1 MFRFRRGLG
10 ATSILLL
17 VAGAFIASTAIASA
31 HERRAVGE
39 YSFVVG
45 WLTEPAFV
53 NQPNSLDLRISKTA
67 DASPV
72 TGLNTTLKFEVTAD
86 GKTKEVPIAARFNT
100 PGAYNAYVLPNKTGT
115 YTFRIYGTI
124 EGAQVDQKFTSGPG
138 TFSNIEEPNYFP
150 AAADASAA
158 DEHMGGFEQ
167 RIAALETDSDSG
179 SSNSGTLFGIIGI
192 VVGALGLAV
201 GGLALSRSGKSA

>member
-1 MFRFRRGLG
+1 ML
-10 ATSILLL
+10 AVS
-17 VAGAFIASTAIASA
+17 AFIVSTAIASA

-53 NQPNSLDLRISKTA
+53 DQPNSLDLRISKTA

-72 TGLNTTLKFEVTAD
+72 TGLNTSLKFEVTAD

-100 PGAYNAYVLPNKTGT
+100 PGAYNAYVFPTKTGV

-124 EGAQVDQKFTSGPG
+124 EGKQIDEKFTSGPG
-138 TFSNIEEPNYFP
+138 TFGSIEEPNYFP
-150 AAADASAA
+150 TALGAAAD
-158 DEHMGGFEQ
+158 EEMGGFEQ
-167 RIAALETDSDSG
+167 RIAALESDSDSG

-192 VVGALGLAV
+192 VVGAVGLAV